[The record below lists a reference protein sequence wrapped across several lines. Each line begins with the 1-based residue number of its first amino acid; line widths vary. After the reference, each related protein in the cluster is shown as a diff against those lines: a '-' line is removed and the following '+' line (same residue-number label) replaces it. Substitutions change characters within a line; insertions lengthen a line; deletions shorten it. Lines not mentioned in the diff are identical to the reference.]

1 MDPLSVTA
9 SIIAILQLTVKVSEG
24 LKDLTDA
31 STDRIQFETDI
42 RYLSNLLVALLSRID
57 ESSDDPWHVRAR
69 ELGAKGGLIY
79 QYRVALVLLRDK
91 ISAGHGIKK
100 IGKALLWKYIKDD
113 AERILLGMERL
124 KSFVQMALG
133 MDHFELSRA
142 IESRVSS
149 LQEDNNIIGEGVGA
163 IQHDIDR
170 QRHHLIMNWLSSADF
185 PAQQADFLA
194 LVQADTGL
202 WFLNSPEFNE
212 WLQGPSKTLFCHG
225 IPGAGKTMIAAIA
238 VDYLHNNMESPD
250 VGVAYLYCSYKR
262 QADQNAPDLL
272 AAILKQL
279 VQDRPSIAQPLSSLY
294 NSHKVRG
301 TRLSL
306 NECTDQDGTRSQ
318 LLKFCRDF
326 GEQTDLRLMVTSRDI
341 PDIADEF
348 KRIPQLEVR
357 ASNAD
362 VRQYVG
368 GKVKQLAKCV
378 QRDGDLQELVQ
389 NKIVEAVDGMFLL
402 AYLHLKSLVGKRT
415 KANIISTLDNL
426 SKGPEALND
435 AYSEAIVRID
445 SQPEDD
451 RISAKNV
458 LAWILYAQRPLTTTE
473 LCHALATRTTDKE
486 LDLDNIPDIKDLVS
500 VCAGL
505 VTIDE
510 ESQIV
515 RLVHYTTQNY
525 LVSIQEKWIH
535 DIQYHIASTCL
546 TYLCFNTFTT
556 GSCTSDVEFE
566 SRLEQHEFLD
576 YCAQYWGQHVAAVQE
591 RICGPAMVLLQN
603 TELIASATQ
612 AHTIALK
619 KSKWDRYSQDIPKN
633 VTGLHLAV
641 SFGLSYL
648 CEQLLPSD
656 QGEKLTLAD
665 ARDSDGLTPL
675 MWAARNGHEDAVM
688 LLLRIAEVNPN
699 ARDNEGRTP
708 LIWAALNG
716 HENTVKQLLLSTNRV
731 YPNVGDDGGWTPL
744 VWAARNGHKDTV
756 EQLLVDP
763 NAKEKNGW
771 TPLFLAVYQG
781 FEGIVKLLLSTNKA
795 NLDEED
801 NGIPMLLKLAAAE
814 GHEDIAELLKEKCS
828 LRKA

>member
-1 MDPLSVTA
+1 MYSYGLKNLT
-9 SIIAILQLTVKVSEG
+9 LLTV
-24 LKDLTDA
+24 A
-31 STDRIQFETDI
+31 
-42 RYLSNLLVALLSRID
+42 
-57 ESSDDPWHVRAR
+57 
-69 ELGAKGGLIY
+69 
-79 QYRVALVLLRDK
+79 
-91 ISAGHGIKK
+91 
-100 IGKALLWKYIKDD
+100 
-113 AERILLGMERL
+113 
-124 KSFVQMALG
+124 
-133 MDHFELSRA
+133 
-142 IESRVSS
+142 
-149 LQEDNNIIGEGVGA
+149 EDNNIIREGVGA
-163 IQHDIDR
+163 IQHNINCQGHR
-170 QRHHLIMNWLSSADF
+170 LVMNWLSSANF

-194 LVQADTGL
+194 RVQADTGL
-202 WFLNSPEFNE
+202 C
-212 WLQGPSKTLFCHG
+212 KTLFCHG
-225 IPGAGKTMIAAIA
+225 VPGAGKTIIAAIA
-238 VDYLHNNMESPD
+238 VDYLHNNVESSD
-250 VGVAYLYCSYKR
+250 V
-262 QADQNAPDLL
+262 
-272 AAILKQL
+272 AILKQL
-279 VQDRPSIAQPLSSLY
+279 IQDQPSIAQPLSSLY
-294 NSHKVRG
+294 NRHKVQG

-306 NECTDQDGTRSQ
+306 SKTLRTLKPVLTHFSKVYVVIDALDKCTNQDSTRSQ

-326 GEQTDLRLMVTSRDI
+326 REQTDLRLIVTSRDI

-348 KRIPQLEVR
+348 KRIPQLEVH

-362 VRQYVG
+362 VRQYIG
-368 GKVKQLAKCV
+368 GK
-378 QRDGDLQELVQ
+378 LVQ

-451 RISAKNV
+451 RISAKN
-458 LAWILYAQRPLTTTE
+458 
-473 LCHALATRTTDKE
+473 E

-505 VTIDE
+505 VTINE

-535 DIQYHIASTCL
+535 DIQYNIASTCL
-546 TYLCFNTFTT
+546 TYLCFNTFPS

-566 SRLEQHEFLD
+566 SRLEQHEFLN
-576 YCAQYWGQHVAAVQE
+576 YCAQYWGQHVASVQE
-591 RICGPAMVLLQN
+591 RICGQAMVLLQN
-603 TELIASATQ
+603 SELIAS
-612 AHTIALK
+612 
-619 KSKWDRYSQDIPKN
+619 N

-641 SFGLSYL
+641 SFGLLYL

-675 MWAARNGHEDAVM
+675 MWAARNGHEDAVI

-708 LIWAALNG
+708 LIWAALNSYK
-716 HENTVKQLLLSTNRV
+716 NTVKQLLLSTNRFD
-731 YPNVGDDGGWTPL
+731 PNARDDTGQTPL
-744 VWAARNGHKDTV
+744 IWA
-756 EQLLVDP
+756 LLLSTDRVDP
-763 NAKEKNGW
+763 NAKDKNGFM
-771 TPLFLAVYQG
+771 PLILAVYQG
-781 FEGIVKLLLSTNKA
+781 SEGIVKLLLSTNKA
-795 NLDEED
+795 NLNEED